1 MKKTLIAIAATL
13 LAGCATQ
20 QVATLLPRGDA
31 PKGTGS
37 FDHIHQVLT
46 VEIEGQSY
54 RGTPIRKT
62 AQTST
67 SIFMAGATTRTNEES
82 ALLIGPAGQVRCEF
96 AWQEM
101 KTQAV
106 GVCTDHRN
114 RTYDLLIR
122 NP

>member
-1 MKKTLIAIAATL
+1 MKKLIVIAL
-13 LAGCATQ
+13 LAGCATVQ
-20 QVATLLPRGDA
+20 RVDLLPRGDA
-31 PKGTGS
+31 PRGTGS

-62 AQTST
+62 AQTSA
-67 SIFMAGATTRTNEES
+67 SIFMAGATTRTNEDT
-82 ALLIGPAGQVRCEF
+82 ALLIGPAGQIRCEF

-101 KTQAV
+101 KTQAT
-106 GVCTDHRN
+106 GVCVDHRN